1 MHSPLDITAKHLC
14 AALAAGAALVLSLAP
29 TAEAARRVRDCLTL
43 DQLQYNIPESTLQG
57 QDLVLCMRIRGC
69 DVIALADRLGQIGA
83 IFVLSGSKTDS
94 GTVQEVTAALI
105 KLLGEYET
113 SSVRITCGGRAANVI
128 CLDEVLKA
136 NTPSSFCW
144 LGASAVECIAVARIR
159 HRGRVVGIDGTRL
172 TVEIPH
178 RSYTR
183 MQTTVNLETASRI
196 ECLDC
201 RLGRNIKRNAS
212 GVSSIASEYGL
223 NNSEE
228 IESEDMRS
236 IMRLYQ
242 TKRPLIKGTAVMRD
256 PQADTENDDGKVE
269 VEFIGSVEGYGVRFA
284 TCDALVQAASE
295 RGRKSAFSYPEKDAA
310 LPDKLSPLPEPDDA
324 SDSPDATRPD
334 SDNNGSKAGSPG
346 SPNSGNNPAAAPS
359 GPLSVE
365 EARRLYIDRL
375 RSLGQP

>member
-14 AALAAGAALVLSLAP
+14 TALAAGAALVLTLAP

-57 QDLVLCMRIRGC
+57 QDLVLCMRINGC

-83 IFVLSGSKTDS
+83 IFILSGSKTDS
-94 GTVQEVTAALI
+94 GAVQEVTAALL
-105 KLLGEYET
+105 KLLEGHET
-113 SSVRITCGGRAANVI
+113 SSARITCGGRAANVI
-128 CLDEVLKA
+128 CMDDVLKA

-183 MQTTVNLETASRI
+183 MQTTVNLTTASRI

-201 RLGRNIKRNAS
+201 RLGRNIKRNAA

-228 IESEDMRS
+228 IESQDVRS

-242 TKRPLIKGTAVMRD
+242 TKRPIIKGTTVMRD

-269 VEFIGSVEGYGVRFA
+269 VEFIGCIEGYGVRFA
-284 TCDALVQAASE
+284 TCDALVQVAAE
-295 RGRKSAFSYPEKDAA
+295 RGRKPGFTFPEQDAP
-310 LPDKLSPLPEPDDA
+310 LPDKLTPRPKQDSTTDRPDKDSKDSKD
-324 SDSPDATRPD
+324 SDSRHR
-334 SDNNGSKAGSPG
+334 
-346 SPNSGNNPAAAPS
+346 GNNQASAPND
-359 GPLSVE
+359 PLSVE

-375 RSLGQP
+375 RALGQP